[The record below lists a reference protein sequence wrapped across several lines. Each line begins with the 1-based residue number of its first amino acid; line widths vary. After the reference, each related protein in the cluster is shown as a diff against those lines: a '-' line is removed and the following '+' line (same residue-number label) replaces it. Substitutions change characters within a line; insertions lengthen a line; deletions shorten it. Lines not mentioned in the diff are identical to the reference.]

1 MSLSHLDVTRLVGM
15 GPSARH
21 LTPDRL
27 ASSIAALPQ
36 EYPVTAS
43 VTVSTY
49 TRL

>member
-1 MSLSHLDVTRLVGM
+1 LSHLDVTRLVGM

-27 ASSIAALPQ
+27 ASSIGALPQ